1 MCKTQIQREIPKDQM
16 QVAGEI
22 IRQHR
27 QMQGDSPLITL
38 PPGKQGGKVH
48 REGSQ

>member
-1 MCKTQIQREIPKDQM
+1 MCKTQIQREIPKEM

-38 PPGKQGGKVH
+38 PQ
-48 REGSQ
+48 